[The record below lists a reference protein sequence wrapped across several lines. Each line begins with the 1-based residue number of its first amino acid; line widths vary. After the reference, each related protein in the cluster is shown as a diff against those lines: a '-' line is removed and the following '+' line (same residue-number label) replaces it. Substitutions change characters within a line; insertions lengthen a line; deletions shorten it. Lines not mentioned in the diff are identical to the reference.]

1 LRLQARPQLI
11 AGRDWYKN
19 GAEELLARQG
29 RTGGWGRLEETCFA
43 ILFLRKVT
51 FSAPTER
58 KVGKVTEKED
68 PPKRPAPDASL
79 PFLRDWLLAGPF
91 PAKKKNEDTMLQTEH
106 FSPSKVKPAPVGR
119 AGKEKWFRYR
129 SDADEIDFKRAG
141 RLAEWST
148 YYAACYLHAAEA
160 AEAVFW
166 IGAED
171 GFRLFLNG
179 KQVFDGH
186 HHGYSG
192 DDHYRIPL
200 RLAAGRNLVMLKIEN
215 VHSQCRFK
223 VRVDAPEDVLVDI
236 RRKGR

>member
-1 LRLQARPQLI
+1 
-11 AGRDWYKN
+11 
-19 GAEELLARQG
+19 
-29 RTGGWGRLEETCFA
+29 
-43 ILFLRKVT
+43 
-51 FSAPTER
+51 
-58 KVGKVTEKED
+58 
-68 PPKRPAPDASL
+68 
-79 PFLRDWLLAGPF
+79 
-91 PAKKKNEDTMLQTEH
+91 M
-106 FSPSKVKPAPVGR
+106 KPAPGGR
-119 AGKEKWFRYR
+119 AGKEQWFRYL
-129 SDADEIDFKRAG
+129 SGPDMVDFKEAG
-141 RLAEWST
+141 RHLEWCT
-148 YYAACYLHAAEA
+148 YYAATYLHASRET
-160 AEAVFW
+160 EAVFW

-223 VRVDAPEDVLVDI
+223 VRFDAPEDVVVDI